1 MITKSYEILKNSE
14 KLSKCNIFLLYGENE
29 GLKNDIVKSI
39 KITVSKKKKFD
50 IQSIYEDEVLKSD
63 ENFYNSIFSGSLFS
77 NNKIITIKN
86 CSDKFV
92 KYLENIADGIPEN
105 IILILLSDLL
115 DKKSKLRNFFE
126 KDKKI
131 ICVPCY
137 LDNERDLNIIALS
150 ELKKNNILISQE
162 SLNLI
167 VEKSNNDRNNLRNEI
182 EKIISFSASKKKI
195 DTRDVRAIINFSGE
209 YKSDIFINE
218 CLSGNILQ
226 FKKMLTEFYNG
237 TINQIFLL
245 RILNNK
251 IQRLINLKK
260 QQEENDNLENLI
272 NYCRPPIFWQEKNT
286 VKKQLTIWKYNELK
300 KVVEEMNEI
309 ESQCKKKPQISKIIF
324 LNFFTQLCKKA
335 NSYSL

>member
-1 MITKSYEILKNSE
+1 
-14 KLSKCNIFLLYGENE
+14 
-29 GLKNDIVKSI
+29 
-39 KITVSKKKKFD
+39 
-50 IQSIYEDEVLKSD
+50 
-63 ENFYNSIFSGSLFS
+63 
-77 NNKIITIKN
+77 
-86 CSDKFV
+86 
-92 KYLENIADGIPEN
+92 
-105 IILILLSDLL
+105 
-115 DKKSKLRNFFE
+115 
-126 KDKKI
+126 
-131 ICVPCY
+131 
-137 LDNERDLNIIALS
+137 
-150 ELKKNNILISQE
+150 
-162 SLNLI
+162 
-167 VEKSNNDRNNLRNEI
+167 
-182 EKIISFSASKKKI
+182 
-195 DTRDVRAIINFSGE
+195 
-209 YKSDIFINE
+209 
-218 CLSGNILQ
+218 
-226 FKKMLTEFYNG
+226 MLTEFYNG